1 MANVSVT
8 NDDGIIIDTFIDQ
21 NEEIGNLDKPMARSN
36 LIAEIADAVRLARKD
51 DKRDE
56 QGAPIVK

>member
-1 MANVSVT
+1 MAKICVT
-8 NDDGIIIDTFIDQ
+8 DDEGTLINTFTDQ
-21 NEEIGNLDKPMARSN
+21 DEEIGNLDRPMARSN

-56 QGAPIVK
+56 QGVPET